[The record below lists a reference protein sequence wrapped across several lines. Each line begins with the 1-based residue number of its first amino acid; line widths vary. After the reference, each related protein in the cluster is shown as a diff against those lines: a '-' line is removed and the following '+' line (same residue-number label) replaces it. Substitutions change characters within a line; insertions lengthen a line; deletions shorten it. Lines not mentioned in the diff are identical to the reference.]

1 MKVSETNVDNF
12 RQVNAFIGA
21 LNQSIRPHIEQ
32 QPEGAEPQNYEKLI
46 LEKMLEYRQAQKD
59 SELS

>member
-1 MKVSETNVDNF
+1 MPL
-12 RQVNAFIGA
+12 Q
-21 LNQSIRPHIEQ
+21 NQSIRPHIEQ
-32 QPEGAEPQNYEKLI
+32 QPEGAEPQDYEKLI